1 MIHTKIRVVL
11 KMNYTDY
18 DNYRHICFENWCVNQ
33 ARKRGLCQR
42 LLIKHD
48 GLYNWYLDQWNF
60 LVEKLF
66 YEDNRY
72 YIESGIEHFEA
83 YWELFHEYPRTIEAY
98 FPGVLLSM
106 IKKQH
111 KPANHELN

>member
-1 MIHTKIRVVL
+1 MIHTKIRAVL
-11 KMNYTDY
+11 KVNYTDY

-60 LVEKLF
+60 LVETIF
-66 YEDNRY
+66 YKENQH
-72 YIESGIEHFEA
+72 YIESGIEDTQTYWDLFRA
-83 YWELFHEYPRTIEAY
+83 YPKTITGYPDV
-98 FPGVLLSM
+98 VLRM

-111 KPANHELN
+111 KPISHELN